1 MKRETIR
8 QRKLADL
15 IKKEVSTILEYKL
28 KDPRKGFI
36 TITQVKVSGDLRIAF
51 IYYTVLGEEDQRT
64 RSAEALEHSKNFIRS
79 ELSNFLKMRF
89 VPELRFFYDDSLDYS
104 EHINDILR
112 RIKSDN
118 GKGEN

>member
-15 IKKEVSTILEYKL
+15 IKKEVSTTLEYKL

-51 IYYTVLGEEDQRT
+51 VYYTVLGEEDQRK
-64 RSAEALEHSKNFIRS
+64 RSAEAL
-79 ELSNFLKMRF
+79 
-89 VPELRFFYDDSLDYS
+89 
-104 EHINDILR
+104 
-112 RIKSDN
+112 
-118 GKGEN
+118 

>member
-1 MKRETIR
+1 MKRESIR

-51 IYYTVLGEEDQRT
+51 VYYTVLGEADERAK
-64 RSAEALEHSKNFIRS
+64 SAEALEHSKSFIRS
-79 ELSNFLKMRF
+79 ELSNILKMRF

-112 RIKSDN
+112 RIKSDT

>member
-1 MKRETIR
+1 MLMKRETIR

-36 TITQVKVSGDLRIAF
+36 TITQVKVSGDLHIAF
-51 IYYTVLGEEDQRT
+51 IYFTVLGEADQRIKST
-64 RSAEALEHSKNFIRS
+64 EALEHSKNFIRG
-79 ELSNFLKMRF
+79 ELSNILKMRF

-104 EHINDILR
+104 QHINDIIR
-112 RIKSDN
+112 QIKSD
-118 GKGEN
+118 KDKE

>member
-15 IKKEVSTILEYKL
+15 IKKEVSTTLEYKL

-51 IYYTVLGEEDQRT
+51 VYYTVLGEEDQRK
-64 RSAEALEHSKNFIRS
+64 RSAEALDHSKNFIRS
-79 ELSNFLKMRF
+79 ELSNILKMRF

-112 RIKSDN
+112 RIKSDT